1 MNIKELSRY
10 YWLEKREQTLLRWQE
25 QIMDEIKEQ
34 ERRLAIF
41 RESAT
46 SAGSPDLSGM
56 PHGTTVGNRTE
67 SIVLQIMAYEAAVQ
81 DKALL
86 GMRLGV
92 EIAQVRNDA
101 IRERMKV
108 EEYISGIESRYL
120 QQAFDLRFLQ
130 GYSWPVVAEMMA
142 RGTRDV
148 ESIKKAC
155 YRYIRQH

>member
-41 RESAT
+41 RESAM

-67 SIVLQIMAYEAAVQ
+67 SIVLQIMACEADIR
-81 DKALL
+81 DKAML
-86 GMRLGV
+86 GMRLGL

-142 RGTRDV
+142 RGTHDA
-148 ESIKKAC
+148 ESVKKAC

>member
-34 ERRLAIF
+34 ERRLAIL
-41 RESAT
+41 RESAI

-67 SIVLQIMAYEAAVQ
+67 SVVLQIMAYEAAVQ

-101 IRERMKV
+101 IQARMKV

>member
-34 ERRLAIF
+34 ERRLAIL
-41 RESAT
+41 RESAI

-67 SIVLQIMAYEAAVQ
+67 SVVLQIMAYESAVQ

-101 IRERMKV
+101 IQARMKV

-130 GYSWPVVAEMMA
+130 GYSWPVVAEMMT
-142 RGTRDV
+142 RGTHDAENV
-148 ESIKKAC
+148 KKAC